1 MADKYL
7 DQFAEQIQKFKTKE
21 ELKDFLETILTPK
34 ELEQIPIRLEIVRQI
49 KQGIAHHKIAEDLKV
64 GIATVTRGS
73 KELKLNHFKNI

>member
-49 KQGIAHHKIAEDLKV
+49 KQWIAHHKIAEDLKV
-64 GIATVTRGS
+64 GIATVTRWS